1 MFEKDKVT
9 HVGIVL
15 DRSSSMDTCRQETID
30 GLNNQLAKL
39 READHEVRVTF
50 VDFNE
55 DVRVRLVNKSIR
67 EVTNLTREEYVPN
80 GCTAMYDG
88 VGAALDALNEIPVS
102 GNYAYLLLIISDGQ
116 ENSSRKV
123 NASQLAERLK
133 SLQATD
139 RWTITYLGSNQD
151 LTKVAKELNIPMG
164 NMTSYTSNKVG
175 TQHAMNLESGKL
187 DNYLGM
193 RSRGLVSTDAYSGK
207 VGVIDNCEVK

>member
-30 GLNNQLAKL
+30 GLNNQLSKL
-39 READHEVRVTF
+39 READHDVRVTF

-55 DVRVRLVNKSIR
+55 DVNVRFVNKSIKDI
-67 EVTNLTREEYVPN
+67 TNLTKSEYVPH
-80 GCTAMYDG
+80 GSTAMYDG
-88 VGAALDALNEIPVS
+88 VGAALDALNEIPVL

-133 SLQATD
+133 SLQATE

-164 NMTSYTSNKVG
+164 NMRLYTSSQLGTVKGLAASANSVG
-175 TQHAMNLESGKL
+175 DYM
-187 DNYLGM
+187 GM
-193 RSRGLVSTDAYSGK
+193 RSRGLCSTDAFAGQA
-207 VGVIDNCEVK
+207 GVIDNCETK